1 MPKTSNC
8 FLYGE
13 NGKIF
18 ISSFLLESPLTR
30 CELHKGTV
38 FLKMCFVPL
47 ASIINMRLTRRVDE
61 TQISGSCFHKVDPVG
76 NVGA

>member
-13 NGKIF
+13 NRKIF
-18 ISSFLLESPLTR
+18 TNSFLLQSLLTK

-47 ASIINMRLTRRVDE
+47 ASIINMRITGGVDE
-61 TQISGSCFHKVDPVG
+61 TQISGSCCYKANLVG